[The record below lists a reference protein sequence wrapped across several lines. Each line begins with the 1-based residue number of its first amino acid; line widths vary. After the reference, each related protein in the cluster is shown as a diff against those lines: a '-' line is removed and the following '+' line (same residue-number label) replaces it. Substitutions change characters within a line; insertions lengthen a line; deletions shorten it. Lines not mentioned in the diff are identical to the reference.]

1 MAQRAVMR
9 KAGSEELSAAGWGA
23 AVVGIGVADGWVF
36 GAGEEVSAWGAGTA
50 ESGGGWTAA

>member
-1 MAQRAVMR
+1 MR